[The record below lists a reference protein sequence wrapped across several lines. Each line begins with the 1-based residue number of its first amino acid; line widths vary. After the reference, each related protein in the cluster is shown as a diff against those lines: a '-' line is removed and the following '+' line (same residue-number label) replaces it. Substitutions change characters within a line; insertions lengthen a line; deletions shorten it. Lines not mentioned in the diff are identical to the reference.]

1 MFYHGNAV
9 TAQRRSTS
17 NWQKYLIAT
26 LLLLYS
32 MGASAIYSISP
43 GSLSFGNVGVGVAS
57 TPMSVTFNNDNSTAA
72 IEFTSIAAT
81 GDYTI
86 THNCPMSPMLLDEL
100 TSCTITA
107 TFTPS
112 TTGTRNGSI
121 NITGFDRSI
130 VLGASYLPIAP
141 TVSLTGFGIRGDL
154 VLGSNNLDFG
164 SINIGTTSSSQS
176 VSLSNS
182 GNAAVTIDGID
193 ATAPFSQ
200 SNDCPVSL
208 AAGASCTVMVNVT
221 PSVTGDIAGTLTASG
236 SGPQGP
242 TSSATALNAIG
253 LAALVTQLDV
263 SPGSLSFSD
272 TPVGSES
279 AGQDITIINQGTTTI
294 SEISLSLSGDFTETN
309 DCPTTLSPDSR
320 CTVTVFAVPTSAGE
334 LSGSFQINATDG
346 THSLMEVVSLSGVGT
361 IADLVTS
368 ETDVTFPDA
377 SVDTSSEPQT
387 VTLTNQGSAP
397 LTINSIS
404 TEGDF
409 SQTNDCGSELA
420 AGSSCD
426 IQVVFSPQSMGDASG
441 ALVIDTNQGISRIN
455 LAGTAD
461 DSGQSPAP
469 SDNPVA
475 DLLDPYTGG
484 NPNLGALAEV
494 IGEACPSGRL
504 DDRLQEDCNAVVG
517 AAIGGDSNTAMALDQ
532 VNPETATQANNSS
545 QQGGQAQIRNLGSR
559 IAALRAGA
567 SGISFQG
574 LDLMIDDKPFS
585 IDTIAQAYRQRG
597 GGASSDNPLMEN
609 RLGFFITGDIATGS
623 KDETDLESGL
633 DFDTFGLTMGLD
645 YRINSNFILGAA
657 LGYVDTTT
665 ELEDDAAEIDT
676 QGYSLNLYGT
686 YYAEQNYFVDFSL
699 GYGANNFDQ
708 SRRISYQLDGLAN
721 VNQKLSADY
730 DGSMVSLFI
739 GSGYDFSN
747 GPWSFGPRADLEYMK
762 SDVDGFT
769 EEASNPNADGGGWAT
784 RVDDT
789 DQTWLTL
796 KLGGRLAYTHSADWG
811 ILIPY
816 TRLDW
821 LHEFEDDAQ
830 VINAYLVGD
839 PNAQAIRIESE
850 DPDRDYLRLRLGTS
864 AQFKNGVVGFID
876 YSTILAHDDWT
887 AHTVSVGLRSEF

>member
-1 MFYHGNAV
+1 MRLTY
-9 TAQRRSTS
+9 QRVMS
-17 NWQKYLIAT
+17 LI
-26 LLLLYS
+26 S
-32 MGASAIYSISP
+32 
-43 GSLSFGNVGVGVAS
+43 
-57 TPMSVTFNNDNSTAA
+57 
-72 IEFTSIAAT
+72 
-81 GDYTI
+81 
-86 THNCPMSPMLLDEL
+86 
-100 TSCTITA
+100 
-107 TFTPS
+107 
-112 TTGTRNGSI
+112 R
-121 NITGFDRSI
+121 RSI
-130 VLGASYLPIAP
+130 VGKLLFALLLITSTNASATLGISPSNLAFGDVDVGSSSTTPRSVTLSNSSSFYSVSITSIDITGDFDFTTNCGDFLAPNATCTVDVTFSPQSSGELAGALTIAGDDP
-141 TVSLTGFGIRGDL
+141 SLDATRPATAARLFTFTTTLSGVGLQGEVSVPSTE
-154 VLGSNNLDFG
+154 LDFG
-164 SINIGTTSSSQS
+164 SVSVNAQS
-176 VSLSNS
+176 DPIQVPISNT
-182 GNAAVTIDGID
+182 GNAPLSISSITV
-193 ATAPFSQ
+193 TAPF
-200 SNDCPVSL
+200 
-208 AAGASCTVMVNVT
+208 
-221 PSVTGDIAGTLTASG
+221 
-236 SGPQGP
+236 
-242 TSSATALNAIG
+242 
-253 LAALVTQLDV
+253 TQ
-263 SPGSLSFSD
+263 
-272 TPVGSES
+272 
-279 AGQDITIINQGTTTI
+279 
-294 SEISLSLSGDFTETN
+294 TN
-309 DCPTTLSPDSR
+309 DCPDALDAGAGCAVFVSVKPESPGDI
-320 CTVTVFAVPTSAGE
+320 
-334 LSGSFQINATDG
+334 SGSLTINGSNQSGALQRIIPLLVSGAPAAT
-346 THSLMEVVSLSGVGT
+346 SVSPASLS
-361 IADLVTS
+361 
-368 ETDVTFPDA
+368 FPQ
-377 SVDTSSEPQT
+377 SVSGGQSDPLT
-387 VTLTNQGSAP
+387 VTLENQSDVP
-397 LTINSIS
+397 VSLLSID

-409 SQTNDCGSELA
+409 TQSNNCPAQLMSNGD
-420 AGSSCD
+420 SCE
-426 IQVVFSPQSMGDASG
+426 IQVVFSPQASG
-441 ALVIDTNQGISRIN
+441 TLTGN
-455 LAGTAD
+455 LLITT
-461 DSGQSPAP
+461 DSGSNTVPLTGNAAA

-504 DDRLQEDCNAVVG
+504 ESRLQEDCNAVVG
-517 AAIGGDSNTAMALDQ
+517 AAIGGDPNTATALNQ
-532 VNPETATQANNSS
+532 VNPETATQANNAS

-574 LDLMIDDKPFS
+574 LDLLIDDKPFS

-597 GGASSDNPLMEN
+597 GGASSDNPLMES

-645 YRINSNFILGAA
+645 YRINPNFILGGA

-730 DGSMVSLFI
+730 DGSMLSLFI
-739 GSGYDFSN
+739 GSGYDFGN
-747 GPWSFGPRADLEYMK
+747 GPWSFGPRADLEYIK

-769 EEASNPNADGGGWAT
+769 EEVSNPDADGGGWAT

-839 PNAQAIRIESE
+839 PNAQAIRIESD

-864 AQFKNGVVGFID
+864 AQFKNGVVGFLD

-887 AHTVSVGLRSEF
+887 AHTISIGLRSEF

>member
-1 MFYHGNAV
+1 PA
-9 TAQRRSTS
+9 TTS
-17 NWQKYLIAT
+17 V
-26 LLLLYS
+26 
-32 MGASAIYSISP
+32 SP
-43 GSLSFGNVGVGVAS
+43 SSLSF
-57 TPMSVTFNNDNSTAA
+57 P
-72 IEFTSIAAT
+72 
-81 GDYTI
+81 
-86 THNCPMSPMLLDEL
+86 
-100 TSCTITA
+100 
-107 TFTPS
+107 
-112 TTGTRNGSI
+112 
-121 NITGFDRSI
+121 
-130 VLGASYLPIAP
+130 
-141 TVSLTGFGIRGDL
+141 
-154 VLGSNNLDFG
+154 
-164 SINIGTTSSSQS
+164 QS
-176 VSLSNS
+176 VSGGQSDPLT
-182 GNAAVTIDGID
+182 VTLQNQSD
-193 ATAPFSQ
+193 A
-200 SNDCPVSL
+200 PVSL
-208 AAGASCTVMVNVT
+208 LSI
-221 PSVTGDIAGTLTASG
+221 DI
-236 SGPQGP
+236 
-242 TSSATALNAIG
+242 
-253 LAALVTQLDV
+253 D
-263 SPGSLSFSD
+263 
-272 TPVGSES
+272 
-279 AGQDITIINQGTTTI
+279 
-294 SEISLSLSGDFTETN
+294 GDFTQSN
-309 DCPTTLSPDSR
+309 NCPAQLMNNGDS
-320 CTVTVFAVPTSAGE
+320 CE
-334 LSGSFQINATDG
+334 
-346 THSLMEVVSLSGVGT
+346 
-361 IADLVTS
+361 
-368 ETDVTFPDA
+368 
-377 SVDTSSEPQT
+377 
-387 VTLTNQGSAP
+387 
-397 LTINSIS
+397 
-404 TEGDF
+404 
-409 SQTNDCGSELA
+409 
-420 AGSSCD
+420 
-426 IQVVFSPQSMGDASG
+426 IQVVFSPQATGTLTG
-441 ALVIDTNQGISRIN
+441 N
-455 LAGTAD
+455 LMITT
-461 DSGQSPAP
+461 DSGSNTVPLTGNAAA

-504 DDRLQEDCNAVVG
+504 DDRLQEDCNDVVG
-517 AAIGGDSNTAMALDQ
+517 AAIGGDPNTAMALDQ

-887 AHTVSVGLRSEF
+887 AHTVSIGLRSEF

>member
-1 MFYHGNAV
+1 MRLTYEKVMSLISSNNTLGLLLFSLLLITSGNA
-9 TAQRRSTS
+9 S
-17 NWQKYLIAT
+17 AT
-26 LLLLYS
+26 L
-32 MGASAIYSISP
+32 GISP
-43 GSLSFGNVGVGVAS
+43 GNLAFDDVDVGSSSVAPRSVTLTNTSSFYSVSITSIDITGDFEYTTNCSDFVAPNSSCSVDVTFSPQSSGGQSGALTIAGDDPSLDATRPVTAARLFTFTTTLSGVGLQGEVSVPS
-57 TPMSVTFNNDNSTAA
+57 TEINFGSVSVNAQSDPIQVPVSNTGNAPLS
-72 IEFTSIAAT
+72 ITSI
-81 GDYTI
+81 
-86 THNCPMSPMLLDEL
+86 
-100 TSCTITA
+100 
-107 TFTPS
+107 
-112 TTGTRNGSI
+112 
-121 NITGFDRSI
+121 
-130 VLGASYLPIAP
+130 
-141 TVSLTGFGIRGDL
+141 TV
-154 VLGSNNLDFG
+154 
-164 SINIGTTSSSQS
+164 
-176 VSLSNS
+176 
-182 GNAAVTIDGID
+182 
-193 ATAPFSQ
+193 TAPF
-200 SNDCPVSL
+200 
-208 AAGASCTVMVNVT
+208 
-221 PSVTGDIAGTLTASG
+221 
-236 SGPQGP
+236 
-242 TSSATALNAIG
+242 
-253 LAALVTQLDV
+253 TQ
-263 SPGSLSFSD
+263 
-272 TPVGSES
+272 
-279 AGQDITIINQGTTTI
+279 
-294 SEISLSLSGDFTETN
+294 TN
-309 DCPTTLSPDSR
+309 DCPESLDAGAGCAVFVSVKPDS
-320 CTVTVFAVPTSAGE
+320 PGDI
-334 LSGSFQINATDG
+334 SGSLTIDGSNQSGALQRIIPLLVSGAPAT
-346 THSLMEVVSLSGVGT
+346 TSVSPSSLS
-361 IADLVTS
+361 
-368 ETDVTFPDA
+368 FPQ
-377 SVDTSSEPQT
+377 SVSGGQSDPLT
-387 VTLTNQGSAP
+387 VTLQNQSDAP
-397 LTINSIS
+397 VSLLSIDID
-404 TEGDF
+404 GDF
-409 SQTNDCGSELA
+409 TQSNNCPAQLMHNGD
-420 AGSSCD
+420 SCE
-426 IQVVFSPQSMGDASG
+426 IQVVFSPQATGTLTG
-441 ALVIDTNQGISRIN
+441 N
-455 LAGTAD
+455 LMITT
-461 DSGQSPAP
+461 DSGSNTVPLTGNAAA

-517 AAIGGDSNTAMALDQ
+517 AAIGGDPNTATALDQ

-864 AQFKNGVVGFID
+864 AQFKNGVVGFLD

>member
-1 MFYHGNAV
+1 MFYLGNAV
-9 TAQRRSTS
+9 TVQRWSIS
-17 NWQKYLIAT
+17 KWQKCLIAT

-32 MGASAIYSISP
+32 MGASAIYSIAP
-43 GSLSFGNVGVGVAS
+43 GSLDFGDVGVGVAS

-72 IEFTSIAAT
+72 IEFTSITAT

-86 THNCPMSPMLLDEL
+86 THNCPMSPVLLDEL

-107 TFTPS
+107 TLTPS
-112 TTGTRNGSI
+112 TTGIRSGSI

-141 TVSLTGFGIRGDL
+141 SVPLTGVGIRGDL

-164 SINIGTTSSSQS
+164 AINVGNSSSTQS

-182 GNAAVTIDGID
+182 GNAAVSIEGIS
-193 ATAPFSQ
+193 TTPQFSQ
-200 SNDCPVSL
+200 TNDCPVSL
-208 AAGASCTVMVNVT
+208 AAGANCTIMVRVS
-221 PSVTGDIAGTLTASG
+221 PSSTGDIAGSLTASG

-242 TSSATALNAIG
+242 TSSVTSLTAVG
-253 LAALVTQLDV
+253 LAALVSQIEVNPT
-263 SPGSLSFSD
+263 SLSFSD
-272 TPVGSES
+272 TPVGTTSD
-279 AGQDITIINQGTTTI
+279 GQNITISNQGNTTL

-309 DCPTTLSPDSR
+309 DCPTTLSPSSS
-320 CTVTVFAVPTSAGE
+320 CTVTVSAVPTTAGE
-334 LSGSFQINATDG
+334 LSGSFEVNATDG
-346 THSLMEVVSLSGVGT
+346 THNLMEVVSLTAIGT
-361 IADLVTS
+361 IAELVTS
-368 ETDVTFPDA
+368 DTEVTFPDA
-377 SVDTSSEPQT
+377 SVDSSSDPQT

-397 LTINSIS
+397 LSINSIS

-409 SQTNDCGSELA
+409 SQTNDCGAELA

-426 IQVVFSPQSMGDASG
+426 IQVVFSPQSMGDATG

-455 LAGTAD
+455 LSGTAD
-461 DSGQSPAP
+461 DSGPAP

-504 DDRLQEDCNAVVG
+504 ESRLQEDCNDVVG
-517 AAIGGDSNTAMALDQ
+517 AAIGGDPNTATALNQ
-532 VNPETATQANNSS
+532 VNPETATQANNAS

-574 LDLMIDDKPFS
+574 LDLLIDDKPFS

-597 GGASSDNPLMEN
+597 GGASSDNPLMES

-633 DFDTFGLTMGLD
+633 DFDTFGLTMGVD
-645 YRINSNFILGAA
+645 YRINPNFILGGA

-730 DGSMVSLFI
+730 DGSMLSLFI
-739 GSGYDFSN
+739 GSGYDFGN
-747 GPWSFGPRADLEYMK
+747 GPWSFGPRADLEYIK

-769 EEASNPNADGGGWAT
+769 EEVSNPDADGGGWAT

-839 PNAQAIRIESE
+839 PNAQAIRIESD

-864 AQFKNGVVGFID
+864 AQFKNGVVGFLD

-887 AHTVSVGLRSEF
+887 AHTISIGLRSEF